1 MFRHLAST
9 EIKSLRRLT
18 VSVLSAAVLI
28 VGLSLVP
35 VAWGVPI
42 LENVGTIVV
51 VLVSIGLTAGCTF
64 YLVYRYWQ
72 TMHKAPAYFTHTL
85 PVRGAT
91 IFTVKLLVAIA
102 YQLAAIVAAAVFLW
116 ALHLAQGC
124 GAGRSLAQTMRADWQ
139 ALTGMLEF
147 ASWPLIVF
155 LVLSLLLSVVSIIV
169 QVLSTLSLFTR
180 PRFASLGVAAPV
192 IGVVLLYLANQVIG
206 TIATLW
212 LPLGMRVD
220 GPDAG
225 TLVAQGMWTDLVAAF
240 RHGAP
245 PQVVGLGSTVAA
257 LLLTVVVWR
266 LGRQSIEKHL
276 AL

>member
-1 MFRHLAST
+1 MFRHLVST

-18 VSVLSAAVLI
+18 VSTLSAAALI
-28 VGLSLVP
+28 VCLSLVP

-42 LENVGTIVV
+42 LGSLGIIVV
-51 VLVSIGLTAGCTF
+51 VLISIGLAAGCTF

-102 YQLAAIVAAAVFLW
+102 YQLAAIIVAAVFLW
-116 ALHLAQGC
+116 GLHLAQGH
-124 GAGRSLAQTMRADWQ
+124 GAGRSLGQVMRADWQ
-139 ALTGMLEF
+139 ALTELLDF

-155 LVLSLLLSVVSIIV
+155 LTLSLILSVVAMIV

-192 IGVVLLYLANQVIG
+192 IGVVLLYLGNQVIG
-206 TIATLW
+206 AIATLW
-212 LPLGMRVD
+212 LPLGMRVS

-225 TLVAQGMWTDLVAAF
+225 TLVAQGMWPDLVAAV
-240 RHGAP
+240 RDGTE

-257 LLLTVVVWR
+257 LLLTVIMWR
-266 LGRQSIEKHL
+266 LGRQSIEHHL